1 MNTWENIKMAIRA
14 LRGNLLRAGLTMLI
28 ISFGILALVGIL
40 TAIDAILYS
49 MGDSFTSL
57 GANSFSIRP
66 SNTEITTRSRGKVSK
81 RAEPISFREALAF
94 KNEFDGRGHVAVS
107 FTGRSGVVAR
117 YEDQESN
124 PTLRIIG
131 ADENQLRL
139 YGMEIERGRY
149 FSPTEVENGRPVAV
163 LGQSV
168 VRILFQGKAEK
179 AVGSYIRA
187 DGHKFLVVGTIE
199 AQGGGLNPGSNAD
212 ASIYVPL
219 SRVRQLYG
227 SSRTNYSI
235 AVAAPQAGL
244 LDGLISE
251 AIGTMR
257 NVRSLRSFDPNDFEI
272 RQSDDLINTIREN
285 TVKIRLGT
293 IAIGIMTILGAAIG
307 LMNIMLVS
315 VTERTKEIGISKAI
329 GANRTH
335 IRVQFLTEAIVI
347 CVMGGILGII
357 LGVLAGN
364 IVTLFL
370 GTPFIIPWLWMTL
383 ALVVCVVVG
392 LVSGLYPAIKA
403 ARLDPIDALRYE

>member
-1 MNTWENIKMAIRA
+1 MKTLENIQMAFKA

-49 MGDSFTSL
+49 MSDSFSSL

-66 SNTEITTRSRGKVSK
+66 SNTEITTRSRGRVSK
-81 RAEPISFREALAF
+81 RAEPISFREAMQF
-94 KNEFDGRGHVAVS
+94 KSEFDGAGVIAVS
-107 FTGRSGVVAR
+107 FTGKTGVVAR
-117 YEDQESN
+117 YSEEESN
-124 PTLRIIG
+124 PTLRIVG
-131 ADENQLRL
+131 ADENQLEL

-149 FSPTEVENGRPVAV
+149 FNPNEISNARPVAV
-163 LGQSV
+163 LGENI
-168 VRILFQGKAEK
+168 VRSLYGGKAEK

-187 DGHKFLVVGTIE
+187 DGHKFLVVGTME

-219 SRVRQLYG
+219 PRVRQLYG
-227 SSRTNYSI
+227 SQRTNYRV
-235 AVAAPQAGL
+235 AVAAPQASL
-244 LDGLISE
+244 LEELTSE

-257 NVRSLRSFDPNDFEI
+257 QVRRLRSFEPNDFEI

-293 IAIGIMTILGAAIG
+293 IAIGIMTIFGAAIG

-329 GANRTH
+329 GANRNH
-335 IRVQFLTEAIVI
+335 ILTQFLTEAIVI
-347 CVMGGILGII
+347 CVLGGMFGII

-364 IVTLFL
+364 IVTFFL

-383 ALVVCVVVG
+383 ALVVCILVG

-403 ARLDPIDALRYE
+403 SKLDPIDALRYE

>member
-1 MNTWENIKMAIRA
+1 MSSLENIKMAIRA
-14 LRGNLLRAGLTMLI
+14 LRGNMLRAGLTMLI

-40 TAIDAILYS
+40 TAIDAIIFS
-49 MGDSFTSL
+49 MGDSFSSL

-66 SNTEITTRSRGKVSK
+66 ANTEISSRSEGRVTK
-81 RAEPISFREALAF
+81 RAEPISFREAQAF
-94 KNEFDGRGHVAVS
+94 KEQFDSRGYVALS
-107 FTGRSGVVAR
+107 FTGRRGVEAQ
-117 YEDQESN
+117 YEDEKSN

-139 YGMEIERGRY
+139 YGMEIEKGRY
-149 FSPTEVENGRPVAV
+149 FNPTEIESGRPVAV
-163 LGQSV
+163 LGESI
-168 VRILFQGKAEK
+168 VRTLYDGQADK
-179 AVGSYIRA
+179 AVGSYILA
-187 DGHKFLVVGTIE
+187 DGHKLLVVGTIQP
-199 AQGGGLNPGSNAD
+199 QGGGLNPGSSAD

-219 SRVRQLYG
+219 QRVRQLYA

-235 AVAAPQAGL
+235 AVAAPQQDL

-257 NVRSLRSFDPNDFEI
+257 NVRALRSFESNDFEI
-272 RQSDDLINTIREN
+272 RQSDDLVNAIREN

-329 GANRTH
+329 GANRDH
-335 IRVQFLTEAIVI
+335 IRYQFLTEAIVI
-347 CVMGGILGII
+347 CVFGGILGII

-364 IVTLFL
+364 LVTLFL
-370 GTPFIIPWLWMTL
+370 GTPFIIPWLWMSL
-383 ALVVCVVVG
+383 ALVVCIIVG
-392 LVSGLYPAIKA
+392 LISGLYPAEKA
-403 ARLDPIDALRYE
+403 ARLDPIDALRHE